1 MDRQYYLDLAAA
13 GLRMPIGADL
23 VLHEHS
29 DHEAIKLDGKRLGHV
44 VIETAQ
50 RFRTPLALPLMDLMV
65 EKTRLA
71 AMLGRSAEEAE
82 QFHLD
87 AQTAA
92 RLEDLLTR
100 GVPATARSQANLAAI
115 RVVAENR
122 QLLPLG
128 MVIGPFS
135 LMTRLLADPI
145 TPVFVAGSGL
155 SANHDPEVALVEQ
168 ALAISQRLVETSVRE
183 QVAAGAKCVCLCE
196 PAASTL
202 FISPKQLGGSRDI
215 FERYV
220 MTPHRR
226 LRQLLADLGAD
237 LMLHDCGTLT
247 DDMLTRLSS
256 LDPAILSLG
265 SSRALWDDAR
275 LVPKQTVLFGNL
287 PTKKFFSDELSET
300 QVARLAADLLDR
312 MRQTRHPFILGSE
325 CDVLSV
331 CGAEAAIKAKV
342 DAMMCSGGK

>member
-29 DHEAIKLDGKRLGHV
+29 DHEAIKLDGQRLGRV

-87 AQTAA
+87 PATAA
-92 RLEDLLTR
+92 RGLDLLSKSVHPT
-100 GVPATARSQANLAAI
+100 PRSQANLQAI
-115 RVVAENR
+115 TVVVDEGS
-122 QLLPLG
+122 LLPMG
-128 MVIGPFS
+128 MTIGPFS
-135 LMTRLLADPI
+135 LMTRFLADPI
-145 TPVFVAGSGL
+145 TPVFLAGSGL
-155 SANHDPEVALVEQ
+155 SASDEPDIALVEQ
-168 ALAISQRLVETSVRE
+168 ALAIAQTLVETSIRE
-183 QVAAGAKCVCLCE
+183 QLAAGAKCVCICE

-202 FISPKQLGGSRDI
+202 FISPKQLGQPDDV
-215 FERYV
+215 FNRYV

-226 LRQLLADLGAD
+226 LRQLLRELGAD

-247 DDMLTRLSS
+247 DDMLARLVS
-256 LDPAILSLG
+256 LDPAIISLG

-275 LVPKQTVLFGNL
+275 LVPQQTVLFGNL
-287 PTKKFFSDELSET
+287 PTKKFFSDELT
-300 QVARLAADLLDR
+300 VPQVQRLAADLLDR

-342 DAMMCSGGK
+342 DAMMCGGGR

>member
-23 VLHEHS
+23 VLHEHPEP
-29 DHEAIKLDGKRLGHV
+29 EAIKVDGSRLGRV
-44 VIETAQ
+44 VIDAAQ

-65 EKTRLA
+65 EKLRLA
-71 AMLGRSAEEAE
+71 ALLGLSEHQAE

-87 AQTAA
+87 AATANRA
-92 RLEDLLTR
+92 LDLIAK
-100 GVPATARSQANLAAI
+100 GIAPTARSVANLQAI
-115 RVVAENR
+115 TVVAGEKS
-122 QLLPLG
+122 LLPMG

-145 TPVFVAGSGL
+145 TPVFLAGSGL
-155 SANHDPEVALVEQ
+155 TAQDEPEVALLEQ
-168 ALAISQRLVETSVRE
+168 ALRIAELTAAASLRE
-183 QVAAGAKCVCLCE
+183 QVAAGAKCVCICE

-202 FISPKQLGGSRDI
+202 FISPKQLGGESDI

-220 MTPHRR
+220 IAPHRR
-226 LRQLLADLGAD
+226 LRALLADLDAD

-247 DDMLTRLSS
+247 DDMLTRLAS

-275 LVPKQTVLFGNL
+275 LVPASTVLFGNL
-287 PTKKFFSDELSET
+287 PTKKFYSDELSES

-331 CGAEAAIKAKV
+331 CGAEEQIKRKV
-342 DAMMCSGGK
+342 DAMMR